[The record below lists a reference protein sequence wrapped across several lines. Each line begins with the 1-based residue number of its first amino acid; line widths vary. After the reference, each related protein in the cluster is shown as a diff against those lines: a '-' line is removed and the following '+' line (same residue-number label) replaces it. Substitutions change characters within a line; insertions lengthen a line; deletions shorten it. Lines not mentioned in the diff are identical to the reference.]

1 MRDDG
6 GHVLG
11 RVEGATHGPLVVLL
25 GGMHG
30 NEPAGVMAVRRC
42 FGQLAQAGSDAVRKG
57 RLLGLL
63 GNPEAFRR
71 GVRQVDEDLNRAFV
85 PERMAQAVGEGGT
98 QTVEGAFA
106 KTLYALLRA
115 EVAAYRPT
123 EVILLDLHTTSADGG
138 DFVVLG
144 DGPGGEALT
153 RDLGVPVVLGLTGV
167 LTGTLCGYLNAER
180 LGVPTR
186 AFAYEAGAH
195 DGPESPGRAFAL
207 AAALLARIRVVRTGV
222 LDIDGVDLDAEPGR
236 PPLTR
241 VVFRLAIAPG
251 SAFAMMPGFRNFDAV
266 QAGQVVAVLDGES
279 VALER
284 GGYMLMPLYQ
294 GEGRDGFFLV
304 E

>member
-1 MRDDG
+1 M
-6 GHVLG
+6 LG
-11 RVEGATHGPLVVLL
+11 RVEADEHGPLVVLV

-30 NEPAGVMAVRRC
+30 NEPAGVTAIRRC
-42 FGQLAQAGSDAVRKG
+42 FGQLAGAGPGAVAKG

-85 PERMAQAVGEGGT
+85 SERVARAVGEGGAE
-98 QTVEGAFA
+98 TVEGAFA
-106 KTLYALLRA
+106 KTLYALLRE

-123 EVILLDLHTTSADGG
+123 EVVVLDLHTTSADGG

-144 DGPGGEALT
+144 DGPGSEALT
-153 RDLGVPVVLGLTGV
+153 RDLGVPVVLGLTDV

-195 DGPESPGRAFAL
+195 DGSESPGRAFAL
-207 AAALLARIRVVRTGV
+207 VAALLERIGLVEAGV
-222 LDIDGVDLDAEPGR
+222 LDCRGVDLDAEPGR

-241 VVFRLAIAPG
+241 VVFRLAIEPG
-251 SAFAMMPGFRNFDAV
+251 SAFVMMPGFRNFDAV